1 VANDRT
7 AKGVTALATALGPKG
22 WSEDMAALAPHLVD
36 ARGRYKGQALGLAR
50 PKTTKEIAEAVR
62 ICAQHAIAIVPQG
75 GNTSLVGGATP
86 QGSGNEILMQFG
98 RMNRVRAID
107 PANNTITVE
116 AGCLLAD
123 VQAAAA
129 SADRLFPLS
138 LASEGSAQ
146 IGGVLSTNA
155 GGNAVLRYG
164 NARELVLG
172 LEVVLADGR
181 IWDGLRGLRKDNT
194 GYDLKQLFIGAEGT
208 LGIVTA
214 AVLKLFPAPGDIATA
229 FVAVPDPKAAIALL
243 SLVQAVAGPALTT
256 FELLPRIGL
265 DFVLAHIPGTRD
277 PLAARHDWYVL
288 LECTAPVAPDGGGLA
303 SLLVTLLEKAHA
315 ESILE
320 DAAIAE
326 TIEQKNAF
334 WRLRETLPEAQKH
347 EGGSIKHDVSVPISK
362 IPEFMDRATALVTEK
377 LPGVRIV
384 AFGHAGD
391 GNLHFN
397 LSQPPDMDKA
407 AFLAQWET
415 VNAWVHDLAVAMGGS
430 FAAEHG
436 IGQMKR
442 AALQRYKSKVE
453 IEMMQRLKG
462 AMDPDAILNPGKILI
477 PSTDKAPDIKG

>member
-1 VANDRT
+1 MTNDRT
-7 AKGVTALATALGPKG
+7 ALAITALATALGPKG
-22 WSEDMAALAPHLVD
+22 WSEDKADLAPHLVD
-36 ARGRYKGQALGLAR
+36 ARGRYKGAALGLAR
-50 PKTTKEIAEAVR
+50 PKSTEEISKAVR
-62 ICAQHAIAIVPQG
+62 ICAQHQIAIVPQG
-75 GNTSLVGGATP
+75 GNTGLVGGATP
-86 QGSGNEILMQFG
+86 QGPGDEILMQFG
-98 RMNRVRAID
+98 RMNRVRAINT
-107 PANNTITVE
+107 ANDTMTVE
-116 AGCLLAD
+116 AGCILAD
-123 VQAAAA
+123 IQTAAAR
-129 SADRLFPLS
+129 ADRLFPLS

-214 AVLKLFPAPGDIATA
+214 AVLKLFPAPEEVATA

-243 SLVQAVAGPALTT
+243 SLARTVAGPTLTT

-277 PLAARHDWYVL
+277 PLAARHAWYVL
-288 LECTAPVAPDGGGLA
+288 LECTTPDAGGALA

-315 ESILE
+315 QGLLQ

-326 TIEQKNAF
+326 TIEQKKAF
-334 WRLRETLPEAQKH
+334 WRLRDSLPEAQKH

-362 IPEFMDRATALVTEK
+362 IPEFMDRATALVAEK

-397 LSQPPDMDKA
+397 LSQPQGADKA
-407 AFLAQWET
+407 DFLAKWET

-436 IGQMKR
+436 VGQMKR
-442 AALQRYKSKVE
+442 AALHHYKSKTE
-453 IEMMQRLKG
+453 IEMMQRLKR

-477 PSTDKAPDIKG
+477 PPGD